1 MTPNY
6 WNSLKGGS
14 DSFSQNSPF
23 PSSIWNSERKWEK
36 QETESERIRRMDEKE
51 VVATSD
57 TNGIA
62 KSNKILK
69 QMKKKLS
76 RMLTHLSEESLRR
89 HSSCWTSSPSC
100 LSSILHRETPSQLW
114 RASPCRT
121 SYTSPPWIPLLH
133 VGAMNVSLR
142 DCRAIE
148 LSSISASA
156 SGWSVNPA
164 K

>member
-23 PSSIWNSERKWEK
+23 PSSIWNSE
-36 QETESERIRRMDEKE
+36 QERERNKRQKVKELGEWTTE
-51 VVATSD
+51 VVASD

-76 RMLTHLSEESLRR
+76 RMLTRLSEESLRR

-121 SYTSPPWIPLLH
+121 SYTSPPWILLLH

-164 K
+164 N